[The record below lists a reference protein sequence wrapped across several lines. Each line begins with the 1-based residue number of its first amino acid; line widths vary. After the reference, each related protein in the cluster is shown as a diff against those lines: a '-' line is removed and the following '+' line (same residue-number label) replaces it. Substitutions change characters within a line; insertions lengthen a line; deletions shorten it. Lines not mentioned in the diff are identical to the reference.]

1 MTKKPFLTLA
11 DVWPENGLT
20 KVFLAQ
26 EDSKTGA
33 IEWLMKG
40 PAGSAEGCD
49 LADRLGE
56 TRVTGVVRAGATM
69 MYIYIDKK
77 MAELARTFRGDRG
90 EQLSLIP
97 A

>member
-1 MTKKPFLTLA
+1 MAKKPFLTLT

-33 IEWLMKG
+33 IEWLLKG
-40 PAGSAEGCD
+40 FAGSDEGQA
-49 LADRLGE
+49 LSDRLGE
-56 TRVTGVVRAGATM
+56 TRVTGVVRAGSTM

-77 MAELARTFRGDRG
+77 MAEQVRTFQGDCG
-90 EQLSLIP
+90 EQLSLLS